1 MVDYS
6 SLSDE
11 QLKNLYAQSTGPDYS
26 KMSDEELKSSYLKA
40 RKAEVQQQEPDDHGL
55 AERQKLSPVGKALSP
70 ITGYWPTQKQIS
82 GEAMQQMRQGVGQ
95 IMHPG
100 SLSTLEG
107 TGLSDILTGVGNVAA
122 GGLGYVT
129 SPAQSLVRSVAS
141 QPLEDVT
148 GLPREYTEFAAGM
161 LAPE

>member
-1 MVDYS
+1 MAGAPSWDDTTPVAAGGAPSWDDTS
-6 SLSDE
+6 
-11 QLKNLYAQSTGPDYS
+11 PI
-26 KMSDEELKSSYLKA
+26 
-40 RKAEVQQQEPDDHGL
+40 DDHGL

-148 GLPREYTEFAAGM
+148 GLPREYTE
-161 LAPE
+161 